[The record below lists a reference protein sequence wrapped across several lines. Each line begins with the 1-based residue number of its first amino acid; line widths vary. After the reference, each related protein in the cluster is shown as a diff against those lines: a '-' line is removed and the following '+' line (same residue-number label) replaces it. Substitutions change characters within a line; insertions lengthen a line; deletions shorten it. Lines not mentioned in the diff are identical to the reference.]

1 MKHNYAFTATVLRQL
16 INESSSDI
24 IRLKS
29 DNCAMRYKYKY
40 VFKMFHSLAVKMQKK
55 IVSFYGTSGHGQGL
69 VDAMSCFGVKAPI
82 RRAVLTEDLS
92 YRNDKYIF
100 DYLTLLFGNDIN
112 KHYILL
118 DGDEIQDLKN
128 SVSGSYKVKKC
139 GSLHISYFQDGSILT
154 KQHLCSCAE
163 CVVRNFIDYNL
174 NPGVKLIVGNTE
186 GSDTDTS
193 DTDTDESDTN
203 YDEEI

>member
-1 MKHNYAFTATVLRQL
+1 
-16 INESSSDI
+16 
-24 IRLKS
+24 
-29 DNCAMRYKYKY
+29 
-40 VFKMFHSLAVKMQKK
+40 MQKK
-55 IVSFYGTSGHGQGL
+55 IVSIYRTSGHGQGL
-69 VDAMSCFGVKAPI
+69 VDAMSCFRVKAPI
-82 RRAVLTEDLS
+82 RRAVLTEDFS
-92 YRNDKYIF
+92 YRNAKYIF

-128 SVSGSYKVKKC
+128 SISGSYKVKKC
-139 GSLHISYFQDGSILT
+139 RSLHMISYFPDGSIQT
-154 KQHLCSCAE
+154 KQHLCSCVE

-193 DTDTDESDTN
+193 DTDESDTN